1 MFERMFESKKLT
13 AVVGPNVTLRQP
25 APNLPDRLFGYLGGA
40 VLFFFG

>member
-1 MFERMFESKKLT
+1 MFESKKLT
-13 AVVGPNVTLRQP
+13 AVGGRSSNGTARKPS